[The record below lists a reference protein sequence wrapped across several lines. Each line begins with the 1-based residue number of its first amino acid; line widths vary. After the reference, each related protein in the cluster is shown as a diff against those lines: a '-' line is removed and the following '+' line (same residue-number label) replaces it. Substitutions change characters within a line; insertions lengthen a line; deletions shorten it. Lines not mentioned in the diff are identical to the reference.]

1 MNLKGLSLFANVGI
15 AEALLHEINVEVVI
29 ANELIPK
36 RIEFYK
42 HLYPNTFMIEGDIT
56 EENIFNKVLEESK
69 KLNIDFI
76 IATPPCQGMSTAG
89 KKDKNDSR
97 NQLVTYAVE
106 MIKKLNPKYVLL
118 ENVPEQLKTKIEY
131 QNKKILIPDYLFEE
145 LSSLYNFN
153 KETVINSADY
163 GVPQNRIRTIFL
175 LTRKD
180 INFIWEHPKKVE
192 NILTL
197 ENAIGDLPSLDP
209 LIYDLPYEK
218 HLEYF
223 PDYEKKVIEAKKVS
237 KWHIPPH
244 HVFRQVF
251 AMENTPT
258 GKSAFENI
266 EDKFKPTT
274 KEGKVVKGFKN
285 TYKRQS
291 WDKPGYTITMYNRTI
306 GSQENVHPG
315 RKINKNGKELFS
327 DARVLTVFE
336 LMRVMSL
343 PDDWDIPE
351 FTTENFIR
359 QVIGEGIPPK
369 LVKSLFLELLKL
381 IKQEKNE

>member
-1 MNLKGLSLFANVGI
+1 MKLKGLSLFANVGI
-15 AEALLHEINVEVVI
+15 AEALLDQINVEVVI
-29 ANELIPK
+29 ANELLPK
-36 RIEFYK
+36 RVEFYK
-42 HLYPNTFMIEGDIT
+42 HLYSDTCVIEGDIT
-56 EENIFNKVLEESK
+56 KEEIFNKIINKAKQLD
-69 KLNIDFI
+69 IDFI
-76 IATPPCQGMSTAG
+76 IATPPCQGMSSAG
-89 KKDKNDSR
+89 KKEKGDSR
-97 NQLVTYAVE
+97 NQLITYAVD
-106 MIKKLNPKYVLL
+106 MIKKINPKYIFL
-118 ENVPEQLKTKIEY
+118 ENVPELLKTKIEY
-131 QNKKILIPDYLFEE
+131 KNENILIPDYLFKE

-153 KETVINSADY
+153 KESVINSADY
-163 GVPQNRIRTIFL
+163 AVPQNRIRTIFL

-180 INFIWEHPKKVE
+180 INFTWEHPVKNK

-197 ENAIGDLPSLDP
+197 EDAIGTLPSLDP
-209 LIYDLPYEK
+209 LIYDLPYKK

-223 PDYEKKVIEAKKVS
+223 PDYEKKLFEAKKIS

-251 AMENTPT
+251 AMQNTPT

-266 EDKFKPTT
+266 DDKFKPKT
-274 KEGKVVKGFKN
+274 KEGKIVKGFKN

-291 WDKPGYTITMYNRTI
+291 WNKPGYTITMYNRTI

-315 RKINKNGKELFS
+315 REINKNGKILYS

-343 PDDWDIPE
+343 PDDWNIPE
-351 FTTENFIR
+351 FATENFIR

-369 LVKSLFLELLKL
+369 LVQSLFLELIRL
-381 IKQEKNE
+381 IKQERNE